1 MKLPFDSNGQGE
13 KGGWVGRGKK
23 KVSERG
29 GEARNNFQPTLHSL
43 PLPFG
48 ESARFSAF
56 SEWVAGGVG
65 EKKRRGSKGEPIN
78 SGV

>member
-1 MKLPFDSNGQGE
+1 MSRKRKE
-13 KGGWVGRGKK
+13 KSFGT
-23 KVSERG
+23 RG
-29 GEARNNFQPTLHSL
+29 GEREIISNLHYTPFPFL
-43 PLPFG
+43 FG

>member
-1 MKLPFDSNGQGE
+1 M
-13 KGGWVGRGKK
+13 GG
-23 KVSERG
+23 
-29 GEARNNFQPTLHSL
+29 ARNNFQPTLHSL

-56 SEWVAGGVG
+56 LEWVAGGVG

-78 SGV
+78 SGVYKKDSLAKTKVVKIKTLSPSGNPKP